1 MLLLRRPRNPRGM
14 YTTGRYETN
23 GKNGNSQTVGVNEC
37 FCKTRRPKRC
47 MATHDMISTDMMLVP
62 LLLLGAITH
71 THLGTASQCVGVLY
85 SVAEPMTLY
94 NDKRYD
100 VQI

>member
-1 MLLLRRPRNPRGM
+1 
-14 YTTGRYETN
+14 
-23 GKNGNSQTVGVNEC
+23 
-37 FCKTRRPKRC
+37 